1 MTTCYIID
9 DESHAIS
16 ILNNYIN
23 ETPGLKLVGSNGNPV
38 NALHE
43 IAALQP
49 DIVFTDIEMP
59 VLSGTEVSKHFDK
72 KIKVVFTTAHPGFA
86 LEAFD
91 LGSYDYLLKPIKY
104 QRFLQCVQRLLMHDT
119 ESLNPKN
126 LNTGEP
132 SKHIYVQSGTK
143 GQMARIKLDDIL
155 FIESLNN
162 YIIIHLP
169 DNKHI
174 VYLTLKEI
182 LLTLPESTFSRIH
195 KSIII
200 NDDKIRFIEGNQVI
214 IQDKIKLTIG
224 NSYREYFFNKI
235 SKSILKRRIIS

>member
-1 MTTCYIID
+1 MTTCYVID
-9 DESHAIS
+9 DESHAIN
-16 ILNNYIN
+16 ILLSYIN
-23 ETPGLKLVGSNGNPV
+23 QTPGLELVGSNDNPIK
-38 NALHE
+38 ALEE
-43 IAALQP
+43 ISTLQP

-59 VLSGTEVSKHFDK
+59 ILTGTEVSKHFDK

-86 LEAFD
+86 LEAFE

-104 QRFLQCVQRLLMHDT
+104 ERFLQCVQRLKPELEKSAITH
-119 ESLNPKN
+119 EAP
-126 LNTGEP
+126 
-132 SKHIYVQSGTK
+132 KHIYVQSGTK
-143 GQMARIKLDDIL
+143 GQMARIKLEEIL

-169 DNKHI
+169 DIKHI
-174 VYLTLKEI
+174 VYLTLKEMQH
-182 LLTLPESTFSRIH
+182 TLPEPNFSRIH

-200 NDDKIRFIEGNQVI
+200 NDDKIRLIEGNQVI

-235 SKSILKRRIIS
+235 AKSILKRKLVN

>member
-1 MTTCYIID
+1 
-9 DESHAIS
+9 
-16 ILNNYIN
+16 
-23 ETPGLKLVGSNGNPV
+23 
-38 NALHE
+38 
-43 IAALQP
+43 
-49 DIVFTDIEMP
+49 MP
-59 VLSGTEVSKHFDK
+59 LLSGIEVSKHFDK

-104 QRFLQCVQRLLMHDT
+104 QRFLQCVQRLKLPDT
-119 ESLNPKN
+119 EPPRN
-126 LNTGEP
+126 LVDDEP
-132 SKHIYVQSGTK
+132 PKHIYVQSGTK
-143 GQMARIKLDDIL
+143 GQMARIKLEDIL
-155 FIESLNN
+155 YIESLNN

-182 LLTLPESTFSRIH
+182 LLTLPEFSFSRIH

>member
-9 DESHAIS
+9 DECHAIN
-16 ILNNYIN
+16 ILNSYIDQ
-23 ETPGLKLVGSNGNPV
+23 TPGLELVGSNENPV
-38 NALHE
+38 NALQE
-43 IAALQP
+43 ISALKP

-59 VLSGTEVSKHFDK
+59 LLTGIEVSKHFDK

-104 QRFLQCVQRLLMHDT
+104 QRFLQCVQRLKPPET
-119 ESLNPKN
+119 EPQKSIAAD
-126 LNTGEP
+126 EP
-132 SKHIYVQSGTK
+132 ATHIYVQSGTK
-143 GQMARIKLDDIL
+143 GQMARIKLEDIL
-155 FIESLNN
+155 YIESLNN

-174 VYLTLKEI
+174 VYLTLKEM

-214 IQDKIKLTIG
+214 VQDKIKLTIG

-235 SKSILKRRIIS
+235 AKSILKRRIIN

>member
-9 DESHAIS
+9 DESHAIN
-16 ILNNYIN
+16 ILNSYIN
-23 ETPGLKLVGSNGNPV
+23 QTPGLELIGSNDNPV
-38 NALHE
+38 NAIHE
-43 IAALQP
+43 ISALQP

-59 VLSGTEVSKHFDK
+59 LLTGTEVSKYFDK

-86 LEAFD
+86 LEAFE

-104 QRFLQCVQRLLMHDT
+104 QRFLQCIQRLKPET
-119 ESLNPKN
+119 EPEKSTTPDEVLN
-126 LNTGEP
+126 
-132 SKHIYVQSGTK
+132 HVYVQSGTK
-143 GQMARIKLDDIL
+143 GQMARIKLEDIL
-155 FIESLNN
+155 YIESLNN

-174 VYLTLKEI
+174 VYLTLKEM
-182 LLTLPESTFSRIH
+182 LLTLPETTFSRIH

-200 NDDKIRFIEGNQVI
+200 NDDKIRLIEGNQVI

-235 SKSILKRRIIS
+235 SKSILKRRVVN

>member
-1 MTTCYIID
+1 MTTCYVID
-9 DESHAIS
+9 DESHAIN
-16 ILNNYIN
+16 ILNSYIN
-23 ETPGLKLVGSNGNPV
+23 QTPGLELIGSNDNPV
-38 NALHE
+38 K
-43 IAALQP
+43 ALQEISALKP

-59 VLSGTEVSKHFDK
+59 LLSGTEVSKHFDK

-86 LEAFD
+86 VEAFD
-91 LGSYDYLLKPIKY
+91 LGSHDYLLKPIKY
-104 QRFLQCVQRLLMHDT
+104 QRFLQCIQRLKPPNAEQVKNANND
-119 ESLNPKN
+119 ESP
-126 LNTGEP
+126 
-132 SKHIYVQSGTK
+132 KHIYVQSGTK
-143 GQMARIKLDDIL
+143 GQMARIKLEDIL
-155 FIESLNN
+155 YIESLNN

-169 DNKHI
+169 DYKHI

-214 IQDKIKLTIG
+214 IQDKLKLTIG

-235 SKSILKRRIIS
+235 SKSVLKRRIIN

>member
-9 DESHAIS
+9 DESHAIN
-16 ILNNYIN
+16 ILNSYIN
-23 ETPGLKLVGSNGNPV
+23 QTPGLELIGSNDNPV
-38 NALHE
+38 NALQE
-43 IAALQP
+43 ISALQP

-59 VLSGTEVSKHFDK
+59 LLSGTEVSKHFDK
-72 KIKVVFTTAHPGFA
+72 KIKIVFTTAHPGFA
-86 LEAFD
+86 LEAFE

-104 QRFLQCVQRLLMHDT
+104 QRFLQCIQRLKPPDAEQKQNVDNA
-119 ESLNPKN
+119 ESP
-126 LNTGEP
+126 
-132 SKHIYVQSGTK
+132 KHIYVQSGTK
-143 GQMARIKLDDIL
+143 GQMARIMLEDIL
-155 FIESLNN
+155 YIESLNN
-162 YIIIHLP
+162 YIIIHMP

-200 NDDKIRFIEGNQVI
+200 NDNKIRFIEGNQVI
-214 IQDKIKLTIG
+214 IQDKLKLTIG

-235 SKSILKRRIIS
+235 AKSILKRRIIN

>member
-9 DESHAIS
+9 DESHAIN
-16 ILNNYIN
+16 ILNSYIN
-23 ETPGLKLVGSNGNPV
+23 QTPGLELIGSNDNPV

-43 IAALQP
+43 ISALQP

-59 VLSGTEVSKHFDK
+59 LLSGTEVSKHFNK

-104 QRFLQCVQRLLMHDT
+104 QRFLQCVQRLKPQDP
-119 ESLNPKN
+119 EPKKIVAAD
-126 LNTGEP
+126 EP
-132 SKHIYVQSGTK
+132 PKHIFVQSGAK
-143 GQMARIKLDDIL
+143 GQMARIKFDDIL
-155 FIESLNN
+155 YIESLNN

-182 LLTLPESTFSRIH
+182 LLSLPEPTFSRIH
-195 KSIII
+195 KSLII

-214 IQDKIKLTIG
+214 IHDKIKLTIG

-235 SKSILKRRIIS
+235 SKSILKRRIVN